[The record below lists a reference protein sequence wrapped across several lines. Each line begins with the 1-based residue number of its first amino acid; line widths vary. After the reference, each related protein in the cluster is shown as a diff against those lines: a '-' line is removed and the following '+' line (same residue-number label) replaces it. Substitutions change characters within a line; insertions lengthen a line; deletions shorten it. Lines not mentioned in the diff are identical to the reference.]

1 MSDLTKDKVERAI
14 AEINPNPP
22 RYGQGIPSPEA
33 AQTALAA
40 LDAVRW
46 RNITDE
52 QPTGDGEYPVLVKLK
67 HTVMPEV
74 MYYVPESGCAA
85 FWRREYHYV
94 TDELV
99 STDSIWWRYVDKWLP
114 LPTWEN
120 ETINRAFSEKGKADD
135 DHRTAQ
141 S

>member
-1 MSDLTKDKVERAI
+1 MRELTKDRVERAI
-14 AEINPNPP
+14 AELKKVPTRCMDYWIGAKGKP
-22 RYGQGIPSPEA
+22 IPKYSAISQES
-33 AQTALAA
+33 QDTILAA

-52 QPTGDGEYPVLVKLK
+52 QPTGDDEYPVLVKLK
-67 HTVMPEV
+67 HAVLPEV

-114 LPTWEN
+114 LPKWE
-120 ETINRAFSEKGKADD
+120 D
-135 DHRTAQ
+135 
-141 S
+141 

>member
-1 MSDLTKDKVERAI
+1 MEEENDGDNMTTSQRTLEQARSYL
-14 AEINPNPP
+14 EQ
-22 RYGQGIPSPEA
+22 YQA
-33 AQTALAA
+33 AVRD

-67 HTVMPEV
+67 HAVLPEV

-114 LPTWEN
+114 LPKWE
-120 ETINRAFSEKGKADD
+120 D
-135 DHRTAQ
+135 
-141 S
+141 

>member
-1 MSDLTKDKVERAI
+1 MNCNYKLTKDRVERAI
-14 AEINPNPP
+14 AEMTEK
-22 RYGQGIPSPEA
+22 REVAVKMLEKDGMQGMLLFGWKKDLALID
-33 AQTALAA
+33 TLLAA

-46 RNITDE
+46 RDMADE
-52 QPTGDGEYPVLVKLK
+52 QPTGDDEYPVLVKLK
-67 HTVMPEV
+67 HAVLPEV

-114 LPTWEN
+114 LPKWE
-120 ETINRAFSEKGKADD
+120 D
-135 DHRTAQ
+135 
-141 S
+141 

>member
-1 MSDLTKDKVERAI
+1 MSSEPTKDRVERAI
-14 AEINPNPP
+14 ELHQRELEILSDNLDSDERNNWEL
-22 RYGQGIPSPEA
+22 RDYISA
-33 AQTALAA
+33 YKTALAA

-52 QPTGDGEYPVLVKLK
+52 QPTGDDEYPVLVKLK
-67 HTVMPEV
+67 HAVLPEV

-114 LPTWEN
+114 LPKWE
-120 ETINRAFSEKGKADD
+120 D
-135 DHRTAQ
+135 
-141 S
+141 

>member
-1 MSDLTKDKVERAI
+1 MSNELSKDRVERAI
-14 AEINPNPP
+14 ELHQRELEILSDNLDSDERNNWEL
-22 RYGQGIPSPEA
+22 RDYISA
-33 AQTALAA
+33 YKTALAA

-114 LPTWEN
+114 LPKWE
-120 ETINRAFSEKGKADD
+120 D
-135 DHRTAQ
+135 
-141 S
+141 